1 MYVSHNSK
9 NSVWMFVKSNER
21 DARDLTPGDGGL
33 LLLALISAVG
43 ITAPVTHTPYNSHA
57 API

>member
-1 MYVSHNSK
+1 MCHNSN
-9 NSVWMFVKSNER
+9 NSLWIVVRSNER

-33 LLLALISAVG
+33 LLLSYPLLASLSP
-43 ITAPVTHTPYNSHA
+43 PVTHTPCPRHA